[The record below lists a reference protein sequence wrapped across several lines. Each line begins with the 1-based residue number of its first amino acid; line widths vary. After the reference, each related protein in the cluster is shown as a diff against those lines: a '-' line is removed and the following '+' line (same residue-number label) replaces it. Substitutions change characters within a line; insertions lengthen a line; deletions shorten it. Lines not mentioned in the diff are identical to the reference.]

1 MDKVDRLKLLVRYIV
16 SQQIAANQKDL
27 GKKMGYTNESAFS
40 QVINNR
46 VEMPKDFIAK
56 LKILIPDLNESW
68 LVNGSGEMLA
78 SSSVAPSAKLV
89 SETSCVS
96 ESAICAKFIALLEK
110 KDEQID
116 RLLSLLEKL
125 R

>member
-78 SSSVAPSAKLV
+78 SSSVPPSAKLS